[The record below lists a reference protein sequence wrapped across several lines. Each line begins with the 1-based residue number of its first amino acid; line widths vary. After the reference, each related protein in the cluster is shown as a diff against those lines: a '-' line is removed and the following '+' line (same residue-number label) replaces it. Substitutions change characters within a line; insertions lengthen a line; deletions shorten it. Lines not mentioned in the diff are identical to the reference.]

1 MLIKLLQR
9 KARISRKRRKGKIEK
24 MKIEKWD
31 DVNGSTTSDERMV
44 AFLESSN
51 DSYAVLQLKRTDET
65 DDMRFM
71 RYSFLEKKGIEPTID
86 HYEVV
91 YNGPIEMTAGTAEQ
105 LEALYTKFNIDHP
118 EDFRGHSMSVS
129 DIVALKVASEVS
141 FYYVD
146 SFGFKELPD
155 FSIPENYLRNAE
167 IAMEDDYG
175 MIDGVINNGKA
186 PQLEETNKT
195 SVLEQL
201 KNTPEQEVIKK
212 SPRRATER
220 DLE

>member
-1 MLIKLLQR
+1 MYSK
-9 KARISRKRRKGKIEK
+9 
-24 MKIEKWD
+24 KIEKWD
-31 DVNGSTTSDERMV
+31 DVNGITMPTDRMV

-51 DSYAVLQLKRTDET
+51 DAYAVLQLKRIDET

-71 RYSFLEKKGIEPTID
+71 RYDYLKKKDIEPTID

-91 YNGPIEMTAGTAEQ
+91 YHGPIEITVGTAEQ
-105 LEALYTKFNIDHP
+105 LETLYTKFNIDHP

-155 FSIPENYLRNAE
+155 FCIPENYLRNAE
-167 IAMEDDYG
+167 MAMEDDYG

>member
-1 MLIKLLQR
+1 MYSK
-9 KARISRKRRKGKIEK
+9 
-24 MKIEKWD
+24 KIEKWD
-31 DVNGSTTSDERMV
+31 DVNGITTPTDRMV

-51 DSYAVLQLKRTDET
+51 DAYAVLQLKRTDET

-71 RYSFLEKKGIEPTID
+71 RYDYLKQKGIEPTID

-91 YNGPIEMTAGTAEQ
+91 YHGPIEIAAGTAEQ
-105 LEALYTKFNIDHP
+105 LETLYTKFNIDHP

-155 FSIPENYLRNAE
+155 FCIPENYLRNAE
-167 IAMEDDYG
+167 MAMEDDYG